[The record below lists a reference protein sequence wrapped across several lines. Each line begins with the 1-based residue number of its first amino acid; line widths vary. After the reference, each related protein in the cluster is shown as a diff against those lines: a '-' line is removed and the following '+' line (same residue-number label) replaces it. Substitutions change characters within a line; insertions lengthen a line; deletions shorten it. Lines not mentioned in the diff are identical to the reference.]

1 MVDDVRRLLEFGRF
15 AEALAA
21 FRAQPTPTRP
31 NHAER
36 LLQAELLEKTGKP
49 QEAKRV
55 AGAVAHDER
64 AEPCLRGQALTLLGN
79 LALEEGRPFDA
90 VQLLR
95 SAIAEAEKGA
105 CLNAVCWAE
114 LRLLIALFEA
124 SPADAA
130 ASFLSTVR
138 RHVYQL
144 GDPKVTAA
152 LHLFVAEVEAKRGAV
167 GTSARHVRVARSVLE
182 CVENQWLQGMV
193 AIAEFC
199 VAFISSDLDAACGF
213 ANEAL
218 ATVDESGHART
229 KLASFINLA
238 HTHLKRGELNEAE
251 RRFAD
256 AWRLCDLS
264 PRCREY
270 LLEGMA
276 QLALARGQLDE
287 SVSFLERLDGYPSSK
302 LSYPKAWSALT
313 RARLFGRL
321 TQWSDAESIVSE
333 ALSAPSIAA
342 DRQLSSLLRLLRVEA
357 LALQGDFD
365 QASRDILAAFGG
377 ADEPPLEVLA
387 EAHRVT
393 GRALALEGDAAGA
406 EVACRHGARV
416 FRAIGHL
423 RAAEEV
429 QAQAAQLPAMALPAG
444 LPPLGPTTGTSLSK
458 AASPV
463 ASRPDLVLRH
473 VSALVDHAARPDL
486 LGPAVLD
493 LAMAVGCASSVAVVS
508 VGPHGD
514 HRLEHV
520 TGWTAKEAAAADAA
534 PDPPPL
540 PLGSWRDREWHLVAH
555 VNPTVA
561 DRSAWLAVHRLARAG
576 VALAAARR
584 EEREREALWPIDNP
598 DTPSPGVFV
607 SEQMRD
613 RLRLARRLAGTNVLV
628 LITGETGAG
637 KEVFARVLHDSSP
650 RASKPFVP
658 FNCSAVPREM
668 LESQLFGYRRGA
680 FTGAQDAFP
689 GVIRAAAG
697 GTLFL
702 DEIGEMGLDVQPKL
716 LRFLESGEVHPLG
729 EPHPVRV
736 DVRVVCATNR
746 DLDALVRDG
755 RFREDLYYRIN
766 VVHLDVPPLRE
777 RREEIPAIV
786 EHYLERFAREHHKGR
801 LRLADETMEYLVLY
815 GWPGN
820 VRQLMNEMRRLAAL
834 AETDA
839 VLMPEHLDRRITAAR
854 RTRPVAERELLPTEL
869 VVRLDQPLAAA
880 VEHLERAMIQQALA
894 ACHGRVEQVARR
906 LGLSRKGLYLKR
918 QRLGIDQA

>member
-1 MVDDVRRLLEFGRF
+1 MPDDVRRLLECGKFG
-15 AEALAA
+15 EALAA
-21 FRAQPTPTRP
+21 FRSRPTSARQTP
-31 NHAER
+31 AER
-36 LLQAELLEKTGKP
+36 LLLAELLEKTGKP
-49 QEAKRV
+49 RDAKRI
-55 AGAVAHDER
+55 AIAVAHDDG
-64 AEPCLRGQALTLLGN
+64 AESCLRGQALTLLGN
-79 LALEEGRPFDA
+79 LALEEGQPSEA

-95 SAIAEAEKGA
+95 SAIAAAESGE
-105 CLNAVCWAE
+105 CLSVVCWAE
-114 LRLLIALFEA
+114 LRLLTALFEA
-124 SPADAA
+124 SQADAA
-130 ASFLSTVR
+130 ASFLPTVR

-144 GDPKVTAA
+144 GDPQVTAA
-152 LHLFVAEVEAKRGAV
+152 LHLFVAEIEAKRGAV
-167 GTSARHVRVARSVLE
+167 GTSSRHVRVARSVLE
-182 CVENQWLQGMV
+182 CVENHWLQGMV

-199 VAFISSDLDAACGF
+199 VAFMSSDLDTACGF

-218 ATVDESGHART
+218 ATVDDSGHERT
-229 KLASFINLA
+229 KLASFIDLA
-238 HTHLKRGELNEAE
+238 HTHLKRGKLDEAE
-251 RRFAD
+251 GRFAD

-276 QLALARGQLDE
+276 QLALARGKFDD
-287 SVSFLERLDGYPSSK
+287 SRDFLERLEEYPSPK

-313 RARLFGRL
+313 RARLLGRL
-321 TQWSDAESIVSE
+321 RRWSEAKIAVAE
-333 ALSAPSIAA
+333 ALSAPSIAT
-342 DRQLSSLLRLLRVEA
+342 DRQLSSLLLLLRAEA
-357 LALQGDFD
+357 LASQGDFD
-365 QASRDILAAFGG
+365 GASRDILAAFGG
-377 ADEPPLEVLA
+377 TDEPPLEVLA
-387 EAHRVT
+387 EAHRVL
-393 GRALALEGDAAGA
+393 GRALALEGDGAGA
-406 EVACRHGARV
+406 EVACRQGARV

-423 RAAEEV
+423 RASEEV
-429 QAQAAQLPAMALPAG
+429 EAQGAPLLAAAPAG
-444 LPPLGPTTGTSLSK
+444 HQPLGPTAGVPP
-458 AASPV
+458 AVGVFPV
-463 ASRPDLVLRH
+463 GPRPDLVLRH

-486 LGPAVLD
+486 LGPAVRD
-493 LAMAVGCASSVAVVS
+493 LASAVGCASAAAVFS
-508 VGPHGD
+508 IGPQGD
-514 HRLEHV
+514 RQLEHV
-520 TGWTAKEAAAADAA
+520 TGWTAREAAAADAA

-540 PLGSWRDREWHLVAH
+540 ALGSWRDREWHLVAR
-555 VNPTVA
+555 VAPTVA
-561 DRSAWLAVHRLARAG
+561 DRSGWLAVHRLARAS

-584 EEREREALWPIDNP
+584 EAREREALWPIDNP
-598 DTPSPGVFV
+598 DTPVPGVFV

-613 RLRLARRLAGTNVLV
+613 RLRLARRLANTNVLV

-637 KEVFARVLHDSSP
+637 KEVFARVLHDSSA
-650 RASKPFVP
+650 RAGKPFVP

-716 LRFLESGEVHPLG
+716 LRFLESGEIHPLG
-729 EPHPVRV
+729 EPQPVRV

-746 DLDALVRDG
+746 DLDALVREG

-801 LRLADETMEYLVLY
+801 LRVADETMEYLVLY

-854 RTRPVAERELLPTEL
+854 RTRPAAERELLPTEL

-880 VEHLERAMIQQALA
+880 TEHLERAMIQQAMA
-894 ACHGRVEQVARR
+894 ACDGRVEQVARR